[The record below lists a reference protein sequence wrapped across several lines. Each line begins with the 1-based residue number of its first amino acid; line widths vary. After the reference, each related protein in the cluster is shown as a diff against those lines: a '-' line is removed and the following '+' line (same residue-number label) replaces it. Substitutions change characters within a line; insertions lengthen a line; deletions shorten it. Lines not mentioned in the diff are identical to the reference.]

1 MRGEALQLLH
11 ASQLATPSEV
21 PGEQQNPD
29 AKCILLL
36 LVWAGVYSIWGDL
49 EEFIW
54 IVTSI
59 EMIQPII
66 SIVKS
71 HLKLLLKLDPKLL
84 ILISIVEIS
93 FLWECFSFHS

>member
-1 MRGEALQLLH
+1 MD
-11 ASQLATPSEV
+11 S
-21 PGEQQNPD
+21 
-29 AKCILLL
+29 
-36 LVWAGVYSIWGDL
+36 
-49 EEFIW
+49 
-54 IVTSI
+54 VTSI